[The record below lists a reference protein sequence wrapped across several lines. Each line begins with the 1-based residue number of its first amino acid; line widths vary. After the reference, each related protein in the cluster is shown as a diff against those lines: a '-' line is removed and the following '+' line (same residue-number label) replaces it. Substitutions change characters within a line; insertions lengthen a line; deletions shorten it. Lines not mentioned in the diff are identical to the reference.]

1 MKRVRLLIVTLL
13 CMFSLFL
20 VTGCQSKNDSS
31 NDESSKLKA
40 KCSAL
45 ECIKKIKVENTV
57 EDVNKIVGV
66 DGKLTDTEYNFYE
79 YDLGNGETITL
90 KYYAGNKATVI
101 ASYDKKKLANK
112 NVDLS
117 DLNSLKKKVSSGIT
131 YDQFKKEIGGVDGT
145 LIEKSESSNK
155 YLWASKNGGY
165 ITAIFRNKDNKCSF
179 FSGYGDTR

>member
-31 NDESSKLKA
+31 SDESKLKA

-45 ECIKKIKVENTV
+45 ECIKKIKVDNTV
-57 EDVNKIVGV
+57 EEVNKITGV
-66 DGKLTDTEYNFYE
+66 EGRLYDKEYKFYE

-90 KYYAGNKATVI
+90 KYYSSDKATVI
-101 ASYDKKKLANK
+101 ASYNKKKLANK

>member
-1 MKRVRLLIVTLL
+1 MKKSKLLIIILL
-13 CMFSLFL
+13 CTLTLFL
-20 VTGCQSKNDSS
+20 VTGCQSKNDSFS
-31 NDESSKLKA
+31 GESKLKA

-45 ECIKKIKVENTV
+45 ECIKKIKVDNTV
-57 EDVNKIVGV
+57 EEVNKITGV
-66 DGKLTDTEYNFYE
+66 EGRLYDEEYKFYE

-90 KYYAGNKATVI
+90 KYYSSDKATVI
-101 ASYDKKKLANK
+101 ASYNKKKLANK

-131 YDQFKKEIGGVDGT
+131 YDQLKKEIGGVDGT